1 MNMEIKPP
9 QSKII
14 EQDETTY
21 LLVALNTNNTL
32 RLDVLTSE
40 PDAVLLKQSIAQ
52 IPLFVI
58 SGYTDSVSAAIKI
71 LCEQHYESDSS
82 AVKISTTVREI
93 LQQHGTLVWSN
104 RFTEN

>member
-32 RLDVLTSE
+32 RLEVSTNR
-40 PDAVLLKQSIAQ
+40 PDDVLLKQSVA
-52 IPLFVI
+52 
-58 SGYTDSVSAAIKI
+58 
-71 LCEQHYESDSS
+71 
-82 AVKISTTVREI
+82 
-93 LQQHGTLVWSN
+93 
-104 RFTEN
+104 